1 MSILRSKLSRLQ
13 HLSDETISRLIA
25 GELNAVR
32 GFRARFHLEKCWQC
46 RSRREAFERAAMQ
59 VTEHRNR
66 LVEGTPINPQRR
78 ELLLSELRHRAG
90 QPVSQPM
97 WIRSISNFRVWIGN
111 QMSPIVTSAAIVL
124 VAVVL
129 LVVVW
134 RRTETPVTAGQL
146 LQRAIASDASVSQE
160 RTGVIYQKVRIT
172 TPRIKI
178 EHEVYRDPHG
188 VRRRVESAK
197 KEPVQDVL
205 SAAGVDW
212 DSPLSAASYA
222 GWHDKQPSVTDKVR
236 KSDDNLLTMV
246 SKVQNSW
253 IKEETLTVRASDFH
267 PVARTIETRAYGTI
281 EIAELSYAVLP
292 WSGVNEALFEPLAI
306 PDHANPEHENNLI
319 LPAMP
324 TPADLDSAELSARLV
339 LNELHADE
347 GEQINVSQGEHGV
360 EVKGVVETNERKQEI
375 VQKLRLVPH
384 VKVDVL
390 SIAELQSLPRNQSGA
405 QSVTMQSVEVAP
417 SPLAKYLGGQGD
429 QKVTLGESSQGL
441 LDAAL
446 KVRQN
451 ASELGVLK
459 ERFSSLGG
467 PASGDS
473 TVAQLS
479 ESYSMRLL
487 AGLDQE
493 VATLGS
499 LGFVDYSQQPSNLPN
514 TTNFNLA
521 TEVDRNESLC
531 RELIAG
537 SPQTSRPVTEIVP
550 ELYRSI
556 ARIRQV
562 VAARTN
568 AVD

>member
-1 MSILRSKLSRLQ
+1 
-13 HLSDETISRLIA
+13 
-25 GELNAVR
+25 
-32 GFRARFHLEKCWQC
+32 
-46 RSRREAFERAAMQ
+46 MQ

-78 ELLLSELRHRAG
+78 ELLLSELKHRAE
-90 QPVSQPM
+90 QHVTQPM

-111 QMSPIVTSAAIVL
+111 QMSPIVTSAVIVL
-124 VAVVL
+124 VAAL
-129 LVVVW
+129 LLIVVW

-146 LQRAIASDASVSQE
+146 LQRAMASDASVSQE

-172 TPRIKI
+172 TPQLTI

-188 VRRRVESAK
+188 VRRSVESAK
-197 KEPVQDVL
+197 REPVQDML

-212 DSPLSAASYA
+212 DAPLSAASYA
-222 GWHDKQPSVTDKVR
+222 GWHDKQPSITDKVR
-236 KSDDNLLTMV
+236 KSDDNLLTVV
-246 SKVQNSW
+246 SKMQNSL

-267 PVARTIETRAYGTI
+267 PVARTIETSSYGTI

-292 WSGVNEALFEPLAI
+292 WSGVNEALFEPLTI
-306 PDHANPEHENNLI
+306 PAPLNPEHVNAVI
-319 LPAMP
+319 LPSMLTAV
-324 TPADLDSAELSARLV
+324 DLDSAELSARLV

-347 GEQINVSQGEHGV
+347 GEQINVAQTEHGV
-360 EVKGVVETNERKQEI
+360 EVKGVLDTNERKREI

-384 VKVDVL
+384 VKIDIL
-390 SIAELQSLPRNQSGA
+390 SIAELQALPHNQSTA
-405 QSVTMQSVEVAP
+405 QSVTMQSVEAVP
-417 SPLAKYLGGQGD
+417 SPLAIYLGEQGD
-429 QKVTLGESSQGL
+429 QKAILGESSQDL

-459 ERFSSLGG
+459 ERFSSLGK
-467 PASGDS
+467 SNSNDS
-473 TVAQLS
+473 VIAQLG
-479 ESYSMRLL
+479 ESYSKRLL
-487 AGLDQE
+487 AGLNQE
-493 VATLGS
+493 AATLGS

-514 TTNFNLA
+514 TTNFDLA

-537 SPQTSRPVTEIVP
+537 SLQTSRPVTEIVL
-550 ELYRSI
+550 ELYGSI
-556 ARIRQV
+556 ARIRQS
-562 VAARTN
+562 VAAHTN